1 MRLPLERSEI
11 RSWQAD
17 DLSSLVEHANNRNVS
32 VHLRDRFPFPY
43 TRKDGQGFIR
53 AARVMQPE
61 TLFAIAVDGTAVGGI
76 GFYLQ
81 KDVERVS
88 AELGYWLGEPW
99 WGRGIVSEAIVAMTR
114 YAFDHHELTRVYAL
128 VAAGNPASCRVLE
141 KSGYVLE
148 GRLRRSAIRNGIV
161 SDQLLYAFIAEDRSF
176 PRT

>member
-11 RSWQAD
+11 RSWHPN
-17 DLSSLVEHANNRNVS
+17 DLSSLVEHANNRHVS
-32 VHLRDRFPFPY
+32 IHLRDRFPYPY
-43 TRKDGQGFIR
+43 TRSDGRRFIR
-53 AARVMQPE
+53 AARTMQPE
-61 TLFAIAVDGTAVGGI
+61 TLFAIAVAGAAVGGV

-88 AELGYWLGEPW
+88 AELGYWLGEAW
-99 WGRGIVSEAIVAMTR
+99 WSRGIVSEAIVAMTR

-141 KSGYVLE
+141 KAGYVLE

-161 SDQLLYAFIAEDRSF
+161 SDQLLYAFIVEDRSF

>member
-1 MRLPLERSEI
+1 MHLPLERSEI
-11 RSWQAD
+11 RSWETD

-32 VHLRDRFPFPY
+32 MHLRERFPYPY

-53 AARVMQPE
+53 AARTMQPE

-88 AELGYWLGEPW
+88 AEIGYWLGETL

-114 YAFDHHELTRVYAL
+114 YAFDHHELTRLYAL

-141 KSGYVLE
+141 KAGYVLE
-148 GRLRRSAIRNGIV
+148 GRLRRSVIRSGII
-161 SDQLLYAFIAEDRSF
+161 SDQLLYAFIVEDRSF